1 MEVDYDYD
9 VPDELVEKLRELIGK
24 YGLDTIMLINK
35 EKLKPDKTYED
46 IYDEELSKKRRE
58 VYDRLK
64 QYLIEKK
71 AKELNYKGE
80 ELLTEDNLREWIEVK
95 GETYISI
102 AVKYTGCLYTI
113 VSKKAKEY
121 GIESLRENIV
131 KDQNIEDEFLID
143 ISKEYS
149 LEEILDGLHKYVTSQ
164 KNVNDMTYREKV
176 LMELCDIREEFLVKD
191 ELERL
196 VKEGFTARDLMEK
209 IGCSYSLLCVYLKSY
224 GIDIHQLIE
233 NGESKGNQIRK
244 KMIRKKYSRY

>member
-1 MEVDYDYD
+1 M
-9 VPDELVEKLRELIGK
+9 
-24 YGLDTIMLINK
+24 
-35 EKLKPDKTYED
+35 KPDKTYDD

-64 QYLIEKK
+64 QNLIEKK
-71 AKELNYKGE
+71 AKELNHKGE
-80 ELLTEDNLREWIEVK
+80 ELLTEENLREWIEVK

-121 GIESLRENIV
+121 GIESSRENIT
-131 KDQNIEDEFLID
+131 KDQNIEDERITQV
-143 ISKEYS
+143 SKDYS

-196 VKEGFTARDLMEK
+196 VKEGLTAHDLMEK

-224 GIDIHQLIE
+224 ELDMEKLNE
-233 NGESKGNQIRK
+233 NGISKGKQIK
-244 KMIRKKYSRY
+244 NKMIRKKYARY

>member
-1 MEVDYDYD
+1 
-9 VPDELVEKLRELIGK
+9 
-24 YGLDTIMLINK
+24 
-35 EKLKPDKTYED
+35 LKPDKTYDD

-64 QYLIEKK
+64 QNLIEKK
-71 AKELNYKGE
+71 AKELNHKGE
-80 ELLTEDNLREWIEVK
+80 ELLTEENLREWIEVK

-121 GIESLRENIV
+121 GIESSRENIT
-131 KDQNIEDEFLID
+131 KDQNIEDERITQV
-143 ISKEYS
+143 SKDYS

-196 VKEGFTARDLMEK
+196 VKEGLTAHDLMEK

-224 GIDIHQLIE
+224 ELDMEKLNE
-233 NGESKGNQIRK
+233 NGISKGKQIK
-244 KMIRKKYSRY
+244 NKMIRKKYARY